1 MTKTTALFLLP
12 ALLWTVV
19 VPLWDQWKV
28 ALRCALAMTGV
39 AGVVYGA
46 WMAII
51 AAAGLV
57 GDYKYY
63 FFINTYPK
71 PPEFG
76 WQLVAFWWSLHGLL
90 WVNRGLMATAGA
102 VVLAAALG
110 WRSAWGQDLWRN
122 PLFGAS
128 LWTVAG
134 SVLFMTLQDHPQPR
148 YFAVPA
154 FFCFFVV
161 ALGAAALLGQPG
173 KPSKPGRPGWARGLG
188 WAVAVAALAAAGV
201 DGAETI
207 GYAAHPQY
215 SWANAAAQLA
225 FYIDAHP
232 NGKRLLTSISG
243 DQITL
248 FTHLPSLCDDFS
260 PAGPFQQA
268 QKVSAGLVRDMECS
282 RSQARST
289 TCIPSTRSSRWPAST
304 PWTTPTATF
313 WCSSSCIPCP
323 AVRCATTASR
333 I

>member
-1 MTKTTALFLLP
+1 
-12 ALLWTVV
+12 
-19 VPLWDQWKV
+19 
-28 ALRCALAMTGV
+28 
-39 AGVVYGA
+39 
-46 WMAII
+46 MAII

-90 WVNRGLMATAGA
+90 WVDRGLMATAGA

-173 KPSKPGRPGWARGLG
+173 KPNKPDRPGWVRGLG

-248 FTHLPSLCDDFS
+248 FTHLPSLCDDFAQPDLS
-260 PAGPFQQA
+260 SNLKRYQPGWYATWNDLDPGLAQRIAHRQLARAGGQLPRPGRSRPQRFGAVQA
-268 QKVSAGLVRDMECS
+268 ASA
-282 RSQARST
+282 ARREDAQRRRAESED
-289 TCIPSTRSSRWPAST
+289 
-304 PWTTPTATF
+304 
-313 WCSSSCIPCP
+313 CP
-323 AVRCATTASR
+323 ARRPDRHPDR
-333 I
+333 IRARE